1 VVLDHDLCDDMTLIT
16 FEDGKVVFR
25 DGAVGT
31 EQACCCTP
39 SECEDDED
47 CPLACPPGKVE
58 VECFG
63 QRFCFEQDCI
73 DFSGGDPCF
82 GVGGPCGPFGGN
94 PADTQQCCADG
105 ECGSCCDYTPCE
117 CPDGRVPVQNGPA
130 QGEPGF
136 LGCCPPE
143 YPFDFFGECCNGQ
156 DPNAEDFDCFG
167 GIGPTQECPEGCIC
181 QEGLEAYIDAGMD
194 PDYVGVSVCIPLD
207 NPLP

>member
-1 VVLDHDLCDDMTLIT
+1 VLSVVLDHDLCDDMTLIT

-94 PADTQQCCADG
+94 PADTQQCCVDG
-105 ECGSCCDYTPCE
+105 ECGSCPCE
-117 CPDGRVPVQNGPA
+117 SDEDCPENECCVDGQCGPA
-130 QGEPGF
+130 QF
-136 LGCCPPE
+136 V
-143 YPFDFFGECCNGQ
+143 FGECY
-156 DPNAEDFDCFG
+156 DEDGNVAGFFAGPPD
-167 GIGPTQECPEGCIC
+167 GICELVC
-181 QEGLEAYIDAGMD
+181 EGLRCEIL
-194 PDYVGVSVCIPLD
+194 GVTCGGL
-207 NPLP
+207 